1 MVEALDIHNMDKKL
15 NMAIEFLK
23 RGGVQKKAK
32 SDAKPITEKNIKLIS
47 DFYNMR
53 TLEGKSKGTRHR
65 EVHMLIIMARMLDR
79 DSGNKINE
87 DVLCRLPKW
96 CQIILKLKEEIENKD
111 KSQNI

>member
-96 CQIILKLKEEIENKD
+96 CQIILKLKEEI
-111 KSQNI
+111 